1 MRDKNTFKDA
11 MSFKN
16 AYANDYIEKVR
27 EKFTKINDTIII
39 IHFSSLIP
47 EFVLLKRIWLNTG
60 RKGTLGCLLHK
71 SPKFYINV
79 FFYLLASQLWGLLL
93 NFNWLVH

>member
-1 MRDKNTFKDA
+1 MRDKNTFKGA

-39 IHFSSLIP
+39 IHFSLLIA
-47 EFVLLKRIWLNTG
+47 EFVLLKRIWLNTAPGG
-60 RKGTLGCLLHK
+60 RGHWVVYYT
-71 SPKFYINV
+71 SPQSFILT
-79 FFYLLASQLWGLLL
+79 FFYLLD
-93 NFNWLVH
+93 

>member
-1 MRDKNTFKDA
+1 MRDKNTFKDV

-39 IHFSSLIP
+39 IHFSLLIA
-47 EFVLLKRIWLNTG
+47 EFVVLLKRIWLNTW
-60 RKGTLGCLLHK
+60 RKEALGCLLHK

-79 FFYLLASQLWGLLL
+79 FLFVCFTTLGT
-93 NFNWLVH
+93 FIEF